1 MKDNDTVVKEP
12 ETNFIGSNSFKFW
25 LEVEKVRKANTRK
38 DLSIIK
44 RFKNSENEQE
54 EIYNFYELR
63 DWIVNSLR
71 KEKTDKLIITNNKF
85 KKGIDGITIYRA
97 KQNRKGFTKKGDY

>member
-1 MKDNDTVVKEP
+1 MENKIIKEKP
-12 ETNFIGSNSFKFW
+12 KFIGSNSFKFW
-25 LEVEKVRKANTRK
+25 LEVDKIRKANTRK

-63 DWIVNSLR
+63 DWIVNSLK
-71 KEKTDKLIITNNKF
+71 KEKTDKLIIADNKF
-85 KKGIDGITIYRA
+85 KKDTDGIAVYIA
-97 KQNRKGFTKKGDY
+97 KQNKKGFTKKGDY

>member
-1 MKDNDTVVKEP
+1 MINKIITMNNSLAEEYPDLFTNDMESMKYNDAVVKEP
-12 ETNFIGSNSFKFW
+12 ETKFIGSNSFKFW
-25 LEVEKVRKANTRK
+25 LEVDKIRKANTRK

-63 DWIVNSLR
+63 DWVVNSLK
-71 KEKTDKLIITNNKF
+71 KEKLIN
-85 KKGIDGITIYRA
+85 
-97 KQNRKGFTKKGDY
+97 